1 MLCAARFKSKLLS
14 CCGLRTGSTGR
25 QGDDDDDSYY
35 ERIYWMV
42 EYVDHLRA
50 AKKRGTLSIPCEF
63 RYHTNLKTKIMWFML
78 TVLCSL
84 YFCMHKTCI
93 RQTDLTWQYR
103 QFGLAVK
110 ELLKYRATY
119 WLLVEA
125 YELSQTECHYL
136 VIQPNWTGFPASTE
150 LKSLGLFVLNM

>member
-42 EYVDHLRA
+42 EYVDQLRA

-103 QFGLAVK
+103 SWLAWLWKNCWNIEQLTGYWWRHMSWVRLSVII
-110 ELLKYRATY
+110 LLSNR
-119 WLLVEA
+119 
-125 YELSQTECHYL
+125 
-136 VIQPNWTGFPASTE
+136 TE
-150 LKSLGLFVLNM
+150 LVFLPVQNWNH